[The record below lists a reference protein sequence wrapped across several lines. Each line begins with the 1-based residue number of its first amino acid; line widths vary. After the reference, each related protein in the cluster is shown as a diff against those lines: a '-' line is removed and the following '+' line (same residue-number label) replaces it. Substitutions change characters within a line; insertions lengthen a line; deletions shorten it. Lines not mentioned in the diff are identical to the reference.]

1 MRNIFRSGRVR
12 AFAARAAI
20 ATGAALVASAALA
33 NNVIVLNSA
42 EATLS
47 LIDENT
53 HQVVG
58 TVPTGKEPHHLMP
71 TPDSSSLIVANSV
84 SNNLMF
90 VDPKTGAFQRW
101 VQDIEDPYQLGFS
114 PDKKWFVSTGLRLD
128 RLDIYHFDGKNL
140 SVAKRLPLATMPSHI
155 AFTNDSS
162 TAFISLQVS
171 GEIAAID
178 LPTQTVKWKM
188 KVGKVPAGVWLT
200 PGDKYLLVGMT
211 GADYVAVVD
220 WRNQKVVKT
229 ITTGKGAHNFRSMV
243 DGKHVLVSNR
253 VANTISIIDEDTLT
267 NVGDITGLLPGP
279 DDMELSADKKY
290 LWVTFR
296 FAKHVGVIDLAN
308 RKLIETI
315 KVGRSPHG
323 IYFYNRAPVTA
334 PNGRKQTGRA
344 FAPCTTIEGWP
355 VPDGR
360 THHGAP
366 CFIPFFRRWTVSFPG
381 FRRSS
386 TSMSCSRSCSRSA

>member
-1 MRNIFRSGRVR
+1 MRSNFFSGRLR
-12 AFAARAAI
+12 AAAARA
-20 ATGAALVASAALA
+20 TRLVVPVTAALAATAAFA

-71 TPDSSSLIVANSV
+71 TPDNSSLIVANSV

-90 VDPKTGAFQRW
+90 VDPKTGGLQRW
-101 VQDIEDPYQLGFS
+101 VQDIEDPYQIGFS
-114 PDKKWFVSTGLRLD
+114 PDRKWFVSTGLRLD
-128 RLDIYHFDGKNL
+128 RLDIYHFDGKAL
-140 SVAKRLPLATMPSHI
+140 TLAKRLPLATMPSHI
-155 AFTNDSS
+155 AFTNDSK

-188 KVGKVPAGVWLT
+188 KVGPVPAGVWLT
-200 PGDKYLLVGMT
+200 PGDKNLLVGMT

-220 WRNQKVVKT
+220 LATQKVIKT
-229 ITTGKGAHNFRSMV
+229 IPTGKGAHNFRSLV
-243 DGKHVLVSNR
+243 DGRHVLISNR
-253 VANTISIIDEDTLT
+253 VANTISIIDEETLT
-267 NVGDITGLLPGP
+267 NVGNITGLLPGP

-323 IYFYNRAPVTA
+323 IYFYNRAPVMA
-334 PNGRKQTGRA
+334 PNGA
-344 FAPCTTIEGWP
+344 
-355 VPDGR
+355 
-360 THHGAP
+360 
-366 CFIPFFRRWTVSFPG
+366 
-381 FRRSS
+381 
-386 TSMSCSRSCSRSA
+386 